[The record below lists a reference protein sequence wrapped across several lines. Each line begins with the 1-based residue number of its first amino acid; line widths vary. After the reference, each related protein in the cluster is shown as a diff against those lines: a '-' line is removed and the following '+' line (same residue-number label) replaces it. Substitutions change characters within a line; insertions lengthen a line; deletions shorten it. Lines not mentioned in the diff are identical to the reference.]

1 MVSRSRTGIVASW
14 WWTVD
19 RTLLALLVVLMLAG
33 MVFSLTASPS
43 MAARLGYAEL
53 HFVWRHGFF
62 LLLGFAAMIVVSML
76 PMRRARQLALLAL
89 LGSFALM
96 LVTLWIGESTKGA
109 ARWIPIGPFKIQPS
123 EFLKPGLVV
132 VCAWA
137 FAEHL
142 RRRDVPGVPVAFAL
156 FGVSIGLLMLQPDLG
171 QSILVSIVW
180 GAMLFMTGISLWL
193 VGIAAGVGLVAL
205 AAAYVAFPH
214 VSSRIDRFVFGEG
227 DTFQVDRA
235 HDAITRGGWLGQGPG
250 EGVVKHK
257 LPDSHT
263 DFIFSAMTEEF
274 GIVVALALLA
284 LFAAI
289 TVRAVVL
296 ALRENDAF
304 LRFAVTGLTL
314 VFACQAIINM
324 GVNVQVFPA
333 KGMTLPFISYGGSSM
348 LSMALTMGLL
358 LAFTRKRAANYAK
371 VDRVRA
377 GRVALA

>member
-62 LLLGFAAMIVVSML
+62 LALGFAAMIVVSML

-274 GIVVALALLA
+274 GILVALALLA

-296 ALRENDAF
+296 ALRESDAF